1 MNHSILEEPQPAA
14 SSGRPAE
21 RLRTSMA
28 AARLSFSW
36 LGVRKS
42 LTAVQ
47 KNQAADSFG
56 AEGKFLSAGKKLLD
70 TTHPAFKAVTAVR
83 GRAVAYWKGVS
94 LPYPEAGIRLIRQS
108 EITDFDQRMNE
119 FQLELETAV
128 RELDRHFEELKAAA
142 RIRLGDLYDPADYP
156 HSLEGLFAI
165 EHDFPAVEPPNY
177 LKQLNPEVYAQ
188 ECQRVQQRF
197 DEAVQL
203 AEQAFLEELGRLVE
217 HLTERLSGQSDG
229 KPKVFRDTAVS
240 NLTDF
245 FERFQQL
252 NVRSNEQLDALV
264 ERAQQIVTGVAPQQ
278 LRDNGTLRQQ
288 VASQLS
294 GVQSS
299 LEGLLLDR
307 PRRNILRRTQ

>member
-21 RLRTSMA
+21 QLRTTMA
-28 AARLSFSW
+28 AARLSFTW

-42 LTAVQ
+42 LTTVQ

-108 EITDFDQRMNE
+108 EITDFDQRMTD
-119 FQLELETAV
+119 FQVELETAV
-128 RELDRHFEELKAAA
+128 RELDRHFEELKSAAWT
-142 RIRLGDLYDPADYP
+142 RLGDLYDPADYP
-156 HSLEGLFAI
+156 RSLAGLFEL

-217 HLTERLSGQSDG
+217 HLTERLSGQTDG

-252 NVRSNEQLDALV
+252 NVRSNDQLDALV
-264 ERAQQIVTGVAPQQ
+264 ERAQQIVGGVAPQQ
-278 LRDNGTLRQQ
+278 LRNNGNLRQQ

-307 PRRNILRRTQ
+307 PRRNILRRSQ